1 MKNRRLFLQLFP
13 ALLATLLVSLALL
26 AVFAGRSFR
35 QQTFERQQQDLLER
49 AQLLAPSVID
59 LLESNQRDALDRLLL
74 RIGPSSHTRITIMA
88 LNGIVL
94 AETDED
100 PASMENHGTRPEML
114 AALQSGEG
122 HSIRFSKT
130 LQQEMV
136 YVALRLDRDGTPRA
150 VVRTSIPLHDVRE
163 AVSRIYQFL
172 FLCSLVLALIA
183 AGLALW
189 ITRRISRPIEGMRHA
204 AELYASGRLSFRL
217 EAVPISELS
226 ALALAMNRMAGSLE
240 EKIASLARE
249 RNMRE
254 ALLDS
259 MNEGVVG
266 LDKAGR
272 ILFVNRAAVRLL
284 GLPGDR
290 LHGNLLLDMLPL
302 EELRQALMPALVTR
316 GSRELCVPWGE
327 TDLRYLALGVTTLHD
342 LDDQEIGSLAV
353 FSEITRMRRLERVRE
368 DFVANVSHELRTP
381 ITSIRGFV
389 ESLNEGALEDPP
401 TARRFLGIIERQV
414 VRLSAIIDDLLALSR
429 IERDEQDQT
438 VEFQLTGLRA
448 VIEEA
453 LGICEFKARERRV
466 NLAVECAGDPHW
478 VLNAAMLERALINL
492 VENAIKYSPEEGTVT
507 LRVDPGESELRLT
520 IEDQGPGIP
529 AEHLPRLFERF
540 YVVDRARSRSMGG
553 TGLGLSIVKHIART
567 HQGRVSV
574 DSRPG
579 AGSRF
584 TLHLPADPS
593 APAPS
598 A

>member
-74 RIGPSSHTRITIMA
+74 RIGPTSHTRITIMA

-453 LGICEFKARERRV
+453 LGICEFKARERHV

-553 TGLGLSIVKHIART
+553 TGLGLSIVKH
-567 HQGRVSV
+567 
-574 DSRPG
+574 
-579 AGSRF
+579 
-584 TLHLPADPS
+584 
-593 APAPS
+593 
-598 A
+598 

>member
-74 RIGPSSHTRITIMA
+74 RIGPTSHTRITIMA